1 MDKIVRV
8 GVDIGSTTIKMV
20 VLDEDNK
27 LIYKTYRRHMANIR
41 NAFLECLNDAKDF
54 IKDSNIKCTIAGSG
68 GMTLAND
75 LGIEFIQEVIA
86 STKAIKDNNP
96 DADVVIELGGEDAK
110 ITYLQG

>member
-41 NAFLECLNDAKDF
+41 NAF
-54 IKDSNIKCTIAGSG
+54 
-68 GMTLAND
+68 
-75 LGIEFIQEVIA
+75 
-86 STKAIKDNNP
+86 
-96 DADVVIELGGEDAK
+96 
-110 ITYLQG
+110 